1 MCFYDLHFLI
11 FTQQPQYFSYVF
23 SQFPIYRFSPI
34 LWTDYYVVGLS
45 KILDGELVR
54 RKPVKGS
61 HGEIVG
67 ATVMNGDLLGKD
79 IDGIKGVG
87 IVEAFLIFAVAAFDL
102 TVVSGSIGAYE
113 LVSNAELSGGVFKKS
128 RNITF
133 GVGKA
138 VGRCGRTR
146 RECPCGHTMLS
157 AFLRSQQ
164 RNRWIVQGK
173 QRGNAGG

>member
-1 MCFYDLHFLI
+1 M
-11 FTQQPQYFSYVF
+11 
-23 SQFPIYRFSPI
+23 
-34 LWTDYYVVGLS
+34 
-45 KILDGELVR
+45 DGELVR

-128 RNITF
+128 RNIPF

-138 VGRCGRTR
+138 VGKLKAIVGVDALDVNAPAGI
-146 RECPCGHTMLS
+146 PCCQL
-157 AFLRSQQ
+157 F
-164 RNRWIVQGK
+164 
-173 QRGNAGG
+173 